1 MCQLTFDVR
10 GIQMSWF
17 NILKEYGYWE
27 KYNREKAQKRN
38 KKLMDEGVHART
50 STRWLNSNSVYDDR
64 NRYGEDFRDKTGHQP
79 KTLGQY
85 NTSETM
91 LFDIFNVPI
100 EALGQL
106 AIPKNLVRN
115 MKREYNLDKLD
126 EQKFNEL
133 MQLSDKREYQ
143 ELVDKLTEIFNIRL
157 TQNDMYER
165 RARGLR

>member
-1 MCQLTFDVR
+1 
-10 GIQMSWF
+10 MSWF
-17 NILKEYGYWE
+17 AILKNDDGDFETDWNYDRRKEE
-27 KYNREKAQKRN
+27 KLRAKKR
-38 KKLMDEGVHART
+38 MDEGVHAKT
-50 STRWLNSNSVYDDR
+50 STNFLNDKNNWLGTIRHNR
-64 NRYGEDFRDKTGHQP
+64 NTFNTGHTP
-79 KTLGQY
+79 KPLKEY

-106 AIPKNLVRN
+106 VIPENLVIN
-115 MKREYNLDKLD
+115 LKRESNLDKLD

-157 TQNDMYER
+157 TQNDM
-165 RARGLR
+165 RARAWKDLK